1 MGMETTPTNT
11 DLYKQILWDIE
22 ADVKSRIWTAI
33 SEYEAGNITLNQS
46 QNLIEVIDR
55 IEAVLEAFE
64 QRNGLTHWSY
74 W

>member
-22 ADVKSRIWTAI
+22 ADVRSRVWTAMA
-33 SEYEAGNITLNQS
+33 EHQEGNLTLNQA
-46 QNLIEVIDR
+46 QNIIEAIDR
-55 IEAVLEAFE
+55 IEAVLEGF
-64 QRNGLTHWSY
+64 QYRNGLTHWSY